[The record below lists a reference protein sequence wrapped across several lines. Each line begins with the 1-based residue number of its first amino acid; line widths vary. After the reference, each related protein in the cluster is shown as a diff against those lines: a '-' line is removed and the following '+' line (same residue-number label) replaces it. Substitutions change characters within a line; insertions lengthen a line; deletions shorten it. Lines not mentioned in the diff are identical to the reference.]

1 VIEKRQGRNADFEA
15 IDPLFLMI
23 TLIQTTNENIVYD
36 HEADPMLSPKKPN
49 KDPHAPS
56 AGRCPQ

>member
-1 VIEKRQGRNADFEA
+1 V
-15 IDPLFLMI
+15 IDPLAFDNYIIL
-23 TLIQTTNENIVYD
+23 QTINENIVY
-36 HEADPMLSPKKPN
+36 EADSMLSPKKPN